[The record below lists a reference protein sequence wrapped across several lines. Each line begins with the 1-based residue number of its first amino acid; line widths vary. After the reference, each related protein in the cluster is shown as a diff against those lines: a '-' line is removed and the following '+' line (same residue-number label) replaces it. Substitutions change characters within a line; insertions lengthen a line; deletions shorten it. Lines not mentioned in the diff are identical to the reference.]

1 MGLANECECG
11 CGEYLPIGSTRRY
24 KRGHRNR
31 GDSAT
36 FSVTHAD
43 RIAEALPDEASESE
57 DNSFWDDSISLE
69 TAASITP
76 DDPAPFEEA
85 DKKPPAPTVKL
96 TKRVRDDVEG
106 KIAFMISV
114 TGSMAAMVDPVCGGA
129 FLANGDQVA
138 AKLTPIICK
147 SPEAIQWF
155 QKSSNFMLY
164 LDLMVA
170 CWPIFAAIFA
180 HHIAKDKH
188 VITDA
193 TMPPMPDNSAY
204 SAG

>member
-1 MGLANECECG
+1 L
-11 CGEYLPIGSTRRY
+11 
-24 KRGHRNR
+24 
-31 GDSAT
+31 
-36 FSVTHAD
+36 
-43 RIAEALPDEASESE
+43 AEATPEDVNPDENA
-57 DNSFWDDSISLE
+57 FWQDSITLDQ
-69 TAASITP
+69 AAEITP
-76 DDPAPFEEA
+76 DDPAPYEESA
-85 DKKPPAPTVKL
+85 HKPPAPTVRI

-114 TGSMAAMVDPVCGGA
+114 TGSMASMVDPVCGGA

>member
-1 MGLANECECG
+1 MDLPNACECG
-11 CGEYLPIGSTRRY
+11 CGDYLPIGSTRRF
-24 KRGHRNR
+24 KRGHRQNSE
-31 GDSAT
+31 GN
-36 FSVTHAD
+36 THAD
-43 RIAEALPDEASESE
+43 RLAEATPEDINPDES
-57 DNSFWDDSISLE
+57 SFWQDSITLDQ
-69 TAASITP
+69 AAEMTP
-76 DDPAPFEEA
+76 DDPAPYEESVH
-85 DKKPPAPTVKL
+85 KPPAPTVRI

-114 TGSMAAMVDPVCGGA
+114 TGSMASMVDPVCGGA